1 MALPEIR
8 FLQIAF
14 LLLTLLYIQ
23 CQNNKKKVWPA
34 EEKAIVPEFPAANEA
49 EDPVR
54 LSRELLIVDGHIDL
68 PDRLRSNPQNPA
80 ESTTYD
86 FDFPKALAGGLNA
99 AFMAVYIPAG
109 VQHGASK
116 PYALRSIASIE
127 RLAEDHPEKFRLIG
141 NSSSLLEF
149 KPEGPI
155 LLALGME
162 NGSALEGD
170 LENLSLFYG
179 LGIRYITLTHSRNN
193 EICDSS
199 TDSPARWGGLSPF
212 GRNLIEAMNRHGIM
226 IDLSHASDGTF
237 YQILKLSRSPV
248 IASHSG
254 CRALA
259 PNVVRNLSDDMLCAL
274 VPNGG
279 LVMVNFGSYFLNA
292 ESHRAWSKIYRMAWG
307 QGMGEDHPA
316 VLAYMDSLQAKI
328 DLYRSVQDV
337 ADHIDHV
344 VRIAGIEH
352 VGLGSDFDGLGRG
365 LPKNLKSA
373 ADYPKLIAELH
384 KRGYNREQISAVC
397 GGNLMRVWSRVEYL
411 ADSENAH

>member
-1 MALPEIR
+1 MALPETR

-14 LLLTLLYIQ
+14 LLFTLLFVQ
-23 CQNNKKKVWPA
+23 CQNNKKKVWPV
-34 EEKAIVPEFPAANEA
+34 EEKVIMPEVQAANEV

-68 PDRLRSNPQNPA
+68 PDRLHSNPQNPA
-80 ESTTYD
+80 EWTTYD
-86 FDFPKALAGGLNA
+86 FDYPKAVAGGLNA

-109 VQHGASK
+109 VQYGASK
-116 PYALRSIASIE
+116 QYALRSMASIE
-127 RLAEDHPEKFRLIG
+127 RLTGDYPEKFRLIR

-162 NGSALEGD
+162 NGSPLEGD
-170 LENLSLFYG
+170 LGNLSMFYD

-212 GRNLIEAMNRHGIM
+212 GRTLIEAMNRYGIM
-226 IDLSHASDGTF
+226 IDLSHASDSTF
-237 YQILKLSRSPV
+237 YQVLKMSRSPV

-259 PNVVRNLSDDMLCAL
+259 PNVVRNLSDDMLRAL

-279 LVMVNFGSYFLNA
+279 LIMINFGSYFLNA

-307 QGMGEDHPA
+307 QGMGEDHPD
-316 VLAYMDSLQAKI
+316 VLAYMDSIQAKI

-344 VRIAGIEH
+344 VRIAGIEY

-365 LPKNLKSA
+365 LPKKLKCA
-373 ADYPKLIAELH
+373 ADYPKLIDELH
-384 KRGYNREQISAVC
+384 ERGYNREQISAVC
-397 GGNLMRVWSRVEYL
+397 GGNLMRVWSRVESL
-411 ADSENAH
+411 AEAENMH

>member
-14 LLLTLLYIQ
+14 LLLTLFLVQ

-34 EEKAIVPEFPAANEA
+34 EEKTILPEVPAANTA
-49 EDPVR
+49 KDPVR

-68 PDRLRSNPQNPA
+68 PDRMRSYPQNPA

-86 FDFPKALAGGLNA
+86 FDFPKAVAGGLNA

-116 PYALRSIASIE
+116 PYALQSIASIA
-127 RLAEDHPEKFRLIG
+127 RLAEEHPEKFRLIG
-141 NSSSLLEF
+141 NSASLSEF
-149 KPEGPI
+149 NPEGPI

-162 NGSALEGD
+162 NGSPLEGN
-170 LENLSLFYG
+170 LENLSLFYD

-193 EICDSS
+193 EICDSA

-212 GRNLIEAMNRHGIM
+212 GHTLIEAMNSYGIM
-226 IDLSHASDGTF
+226 IDLSHASDSTF
-237 YQILKLSRSPV
+237 YQVLKLSRSPV

-259 PNVVRNLSDDMLCAL
+259 PNVVRNLSDDMLQAL

-279 LVMVNFGSYFLNA
+279 LVMINFGSYFLNA

-307 QGMGEDHPA
+307 QGMGEDHPG
-316 VLAYMDSLQAKI
+316 VLAYTDSLQAKI
-328 DLYRSVQDV
+328 DLYRSVKDV
-337 ADHIDHV
+337 ADHIDHA
-344 VRIAGIEH
+344 VRLAGIEH

-373 ADYPKLIAELH
+373 ADYPKLIAELQE
-384 KRGYNREQISAVC
+384 RGYSREQISAVC

-411 ADSENAH
+411 ADVQDVP